1 MKPSWEM
8 VERRAGCRMGTRV
21 GTRAY
26 LWFVLFA
33 ALFYLRRYFLPR
45 RAVNEAPALQACCP
59 CEEGSNLEMGPC

>member
-33 ALFYLRRYFLPR
+33 ALFYLRRYFLPW
-45 RAVNEAPALQACCP
+45 RAVPKCQVAERPELP
-59 CEEGSNLEMGPC
+59 